1 MSEGRTFATSPSP
14 AHLVEAVL
22 FSSARPVGLGALAAA
37 TGLTESDLRAALSD
51 LEKRYSPEA
60 SGVVLRNV
68 ARGYQLATNPA
79 CAPAV
84 ERFRDEARP
93 TPLSGAALEV
103 LSCALYLGPV
113 TRAAVSR
120 VRGVNSDAVVRNLL
134 ERGLLAEVGTD
145 AEHPGSPALL
155 DVTDEFLAA
164 AGAASREDFEPL
176 DRLVSVEEISRV
188 RERVLSAGGP
198 PSGDPPPH
206 DPPQEA
212 SPDASREGNP
222 SEGKPSEG
230 L

>member
-1 MSEGRTFATSPSP
+1 MSERRAPGTDPSP

-22 FSSARPVGLGALAAA
+22 FASARPVGLGALGAA
-37 TGLTESDLRAALSD
+37 TGLNESDLRAALAD
-51 LEKRYSPEA
+51 LAERYSPEG

-79 CAPAV
+79 CAAAV

-145 AEHPGSPALL
+145 TEHPGSPALL

-164 AGAASREDFEPL
+164 AGAASREDFAPL
-176 DRLVSVEEISRV
+176 DALVSVEEISRV

-198 PSGDPPPH
+198 PSGDAPSGDPSSH
-206 DPPQEA
+206 EPPQA
-212 SPDASREGNP
+212 SPEAAHEENP
-222 SEGKPSEG
+222 AED